1 MEKKE
6 AKLTMGLLA
15 ALAMSPAVST
25 ANDSSV
31 QQDTTQIIK
40 DGVSITVKN
49 EALQAALMISIG
61 QAAILSDEA
70 YAEGV
75 KVLEQIEELR
85 KQSVDKPVELKAGD
99 KLSKQ
104 MIEQLLESNKA
115 DFNPSAAKAA
125 VIFQKMY

>member
-70 YAEGV
+70 YAKGV

-99 KLSKQ
+99 QLSKQ